1 MRGLF
6 LQEIG
11 RPEDLSL
18 SDISEPKPGP
28 SDILVDVHAAAV
40 NFPDILSIAGKY
52 QLKPQLP
59 FVPGREAAGVVCSVG
74 ESVSRFKTGDR
85 VMVQVD
91 YGAFAEKVL
100 AKEHEAYFIPDGIA
114 FDQAAAVGVAFQTAW
129 FSLTDRARIK
139 EGEAV
144 LITGATGSVG
154 IAATQLASTWN
165 CRVLAGLTTPS
176 KASAARKAGADLI
189 IDLSTDN
196 PREDIREQVMRLT
209 GGEGV
214 DVVLD
219 TIGGDVFSGAMRCLR
234 FRGRMVVVG
243 FTSGLIPEMKTNY
256 LLLKNIEVSGV
267 DRTQYRDVFPTWMDE
282 AQAQIFDYIKQNRIK
297 MPIQAEYPL
306 EEFLRAF
313 DVIRERK
320 VEGKVVL
327 RLKND

>member
-6 LQEIG
+6 LQELG
-11 RPEDLSL
+11 SPEDLAL
-18 SDISEPKPGP
+18 SDISEPVPGP
-28 SDILVDVHAAAV
+28 TDILVDVHSAAV

-74 ESVSRFKTGDR
+74 ESVSRFKLGDR

-100 AKEHEAYFIPDGIA
+100 AKEHEAYSIPDGIE

-129 FSLTDRARIK
+129 FALTDRARIK

-176 KASAARKAGADLI
+176 KASAARRAGADLI

-267 DRTQYRDVFPTWMDE
+267 DRTQYRDVLPTWMDE
-282 AQAQIFDYIKQNRIK
+282 AQAQIFDYIKTNRIK

-306 EEFLRAF
+306 EEYLKAF

-327 RLKND
+327 KLKND